1 MQKTMSIRLKANLT
15 ITIFFLS
22 IVGIVF
28 LILRIFALNTVEEL
42 DRNQGLLQF
51 QRIQDGL
58 SFTMES
64 MKQTATDWSIWDETY
79 FFVEGTNP
87 NFVVDNFYL
96 EAMQSIK
103 MDMVLVFTDQKHLL
117 YNEHY
122 LFDTSI
128 SQLVPSSII
137 HAIESSNEIFESNQD
152 SLFSGFLT
160 NSDELFILVSS
171 PIMTSDYQG
180 EPNGTLVFLR
190 KVDRNLIASIEQMVG
205 IPFQIAPNSYLSYHD
220 PIDIISQDTAQLVI
234 RGLVE
239 DINSSHNLMI
249 EATVKMESSFALYR
263 SIQIV
268 ICLIAITLTILLMV
282 IILIL
287 NELLFKRISRITN
300 KIKDL
305 NIDSSMKLRIPNDQ
319 RSDEISFIQAEINQL
334 LNKLEVS
341 YHSLNKLALTDH
353 LTGTHN
359 RLSFVKRVE
368 EYILEQDKSFS
379 ILLFDIDGFK
389 EVNDRHGHDIGDEVL
404 IEVTKRIQSILPL
417 GYLFSRSGGDEFLLF
432 IPSSNRD
439 ELRDLYDQMV
449 HILSPKFS
457 VESESIC
464 LTISSGVSDY
474 PTHGSTVKELIR
486 KADLAMYQ
494 SKNNGKNQLSIYQD

>member
-1 MQKTMSIRLKANLT
+1 MKKTMSIRLKANLT

-58 SFTMES
+58 SFTTES
-64 MKQTATDWSIWDETY
+64 MKQTATDWSIWDETF
-79 FFVEGTNP
+79 FFVEGSNP
-87 NFVVDNFYL
+87 DFVIENFYL
-96 EAMQSIK
+96 EAMQSID
-103 MDMVLVFTDQKHLL
+103 MDMVLVFNNQKRLL
-117 YNEHY
+117 YQEHY
-122 LFDTSI
+122 LFDTST
-128 SQLVPSSII
+128 SQHVPFSII
-137 HAIESSNEIFESNQD
+137 TAIETTDEVFESRLD
-152 SLFSGFLT
+152 SLYSGFLT
-160 NSDELFILVSS
+160 IANELFILVSS
-171 PIMTSDYQG
+171 PIMTSDFQG
-180 EPNGTLVFLR
+180 EPNGTLIFLR
-190 KVDRNLIASIEQMVG
+190 KVDSELIASIEQMVG
-205 IPFQIAPNSYLSYHD
+205 IPFRIVANSYLTYND
-220 PIDIISQDTAQLVI
+220 PIDIISQETAQLVI
-234 RGLVE
+234 RGLVV
-239 DINSSHNLMI
+239 DINSYHNLMI
-249 EATVKMESSFALYR
+249 EATVSMESSFAVYR

-268 ICLIAITLTILLMV
+268 VWLIAIVLTLLLMV

-305 NIDSSMKLRIPNDQ
+305 SIDSTMKLRIPSDQ
-319 RSDEISFIQAEINQL
+319 TSDEISFIQAEINQL

-353 LTGTHN
+353 LTGTTN
-359 RLSFVKRVE
+359 RLSFVKQVDQFIMNE
-368 EYILEQDKSFS
+368 AVPFS

-389 EVNDRHGHDIGDEVL
+389 EVNDRFGHDIGDEVL
-404 IEVTKRIQSILPL
+404 IEVANRIQSILPL

-432 IPSSNRD
+432 IPSSDRD
-439 ELRDLYDQMV
+439 ELQKFYDQMIRV
-449 HILSPKFS
+449 LSPTFR

-464 LTISSGVSDY
+464 LTISSGVSYY
-474 PTHGSTVKELIR
+474 PNHGLTVKDLIK

-494 SKNNGKNQLSIYQD
+494 AKSQGKNQLSVYQD